1 MDPAFVAAALKD
13 RGDAGIL
20 LELGGGSIAL
30 RSSPNATINRAAG
43 IEPDRAALGTVR

>member
-13 RGDAGIL
+13 GCDAGIL

-30 RSSPNATINRAAG
+30 TIFTERD
-43 IEPDRAALGTVR
+43 E